1 MKLKEFRLLYDT
13 ELRKQSRGNIITD
26 EVFNILVNSAQAEYM
41 DTEKD
46 KAELTSGITTEL
58 LPFFEEAVLP
68 VTGGAI
74 SSSLLGQYEKLMKV
88 NTLYNGELVKCD
100 VCTSKEVEERLDN
113 SLTKPTLKH
122 PIVEEFNDGLKFY
135 PSTVTS
141 ATIKYIREPNEV
153 FLDYYWDAIGKT
165 VYMDAGATH
174 TLIPGEVYR
183 DGTTSGTKTS
193 QTVEFEWGAS
203 DIKKIFN
210 MVLRDAAVSVDRQ
223 LPFSYGVQETT
234 KKEQGL

>member
-58 LPFFEEAVLP
+58 LPFFEEAVLQP
-68 VTGGAI
+68 VAGEV
-74 SSSLLGQYEKLMKV
+74 SLAQLGNYVKLIKV
-88 NTLYNGELVKCD
+88 YTDTLAKCD
-100 VCTSKEVEERLDN
+100 VCTSIEVGERIGN
-113 SLTKPTLKH
+113 SLTGPTLKH
-122 PIVEEFNDGLKFY
+122 PIVEEFSDKLIVY
-135 PSTVTS
+135 PSNVTS
-141 ATIKYIREPNEV
+141 LTIKYIREPNEV
-153 FLDYYWDAIGKT
+153 FLDYYWDTNGNT

-174 TLIPGEVYR
+174 TLGLGEVYR
-183 DGTTSGTKTS
+183 DGATSGTKPS
-193 QTVEFEWGAS
+193 QTAEFEWGAS

>member
-1 MKLKEFRLLYDT
+1 MKLKEFFLLFFT
-13 ELRKQSRGNIITD
+13 ELRKQSRGNVITD
-26 EVFNILVNSAQAEYM
+26 EVLNILVNSAQAEYM

-58 LPFFEEAVLP
+58 LPFFEQAVLP
-68 VTGGAI
+68 VTAGSV
-74 SSSLLGQYEKLMKV
+74 SSSLLGQYVKLTKV
-88 NTLYNGELVKCD
+88 NTIYNGELVKCD

-135 PSTVTS
+135 PPSVTS

-153 FLDYYWDAIGKT
+153 FLDYYWDANGNT

-174 TLIPGEVYR
+174 TLGLGEVYR
-183 DGTTSGTKTS
+183 DGTASGTKTS

>member
-1 MKLKEFRLLYDT
+1 M
-13 ELRKQSRGNIITD
+13 
-26 EVFNILVNSAQAEYM
+26 
-41 DTEKD
+41 
-46 KAELTSGITTEL
+46 
-58 LPFFEEAVLP
+58 LPL
-68 VTGGAI
+68 TGGAI

-88 NTLYNGELVKCD
+88 NTIYNGELVKCD

-135 PSTVTS
+135 PSSVTS
-141 ATIKYIREPNEV
+141 ATIKYIREPNGV
-153 FLDYYWDAIGKT
+153 FLDYYWDANGNT

-174 TLIPGEVYR
+174 TLVLGEVYW
-183 DGTTSGTKTS
+183 DGTPSGTKTS

-210 MVLRDAAVSVDRQ
+210 MVHRDAAVSVDRQ
-223 LPFSYGVQETT
+223 LPFSYGVQETN